1 MKAKSGSGKINRRK
15 AILRAAEKLMVSRGL
30 SGITTRQ
37 ISEEAGCSEGAL
49 YVHFKSRL
57 ELLLAMLEESLPEML
72 RPLRTLQQQVGRGS
86 PHVNLAAAL
95 RGIFRFHQRA
105 TPRVAGLFADPEL
118 HAAFRASL
126 LRQNKGPHLSLK
138 VLEDYIAAEQGLGR
152 IDRRAEPQ
160 LAANVLMSCSFF
172 RAFSEQ
178 FFGRPLPP
186 AWGKL
191 VKQLI
196 IAVVPVANTKKRRA
210 KIQKR
215 DIGTRT
221 NNVM

>member
-1 MKAKSGSGKINRRK
+1 MKTKDGSGRANRRK
-15 AILRAAEKLMVSRGL
+15 AILQAAEKLMLSRGL

-49 YVHFKSRL
+49 YVHFKGRL

-72 RPLRTLQQQVGRGS
+72 GPLRTLQQQVGRGS
-86 PHVNLAAAL
+86 LSVNLATAL

-138 VLEDYIAAEQGLGR
+138 ALEDYIAAEQRLGR
-152 IDRRAEPQ
+152 IARRVDPK
-160 LAANVLMSCSFF
+160 LAAYVLMSSSFF
-172 RAFSEQ
+172 CAFSEQ
-178 FFGRPLPP
+178 FFGRPMRP

-196 IAVVPVANTKKRRA
+196 AAVAPTVDATK
-210 KIQKR
+210 
-215 DIGTRT
+215 
-221 NNVM
+221 